1 MASLKTL
8 LYLGIC
14 LSAWIITTADNNF
27 VPKAEQVHWVSLDFK
42 TILTW
47 TTKPSNYTYTV
58 LYSGLNKSPDP
69 DQARDRRLSECR
81 AVCGLFSIEG
91 IILLFC
97 HVTIRDEGNWRE
109 SPDCIR
115 VSESECDLTNYLV
128 PFDRTYSAD
137 IQTEPASMHNDYDLD
152 LFPHTYSLT
161 FNPYRESNISAVKFT
176 VEDAGEGRAI
186 VNITDPL
193 TSVHQGG
200 KQLSIRDVL
209 RKDLKYKISYYKSGS
224 TGKRDITSDTSMAEV
239 SELDAEQSY
248 CFMVAAYIPSRK
260 TTQLGAWSLQQ
271 CTHGHVPQEWSLGA
285 WVGGVFILLTVLIIL
300 VTVTV
305 LCCKCCRQRNKT
317 LHTPQSS
324 ALV

>member
-58 LYSGLNKSPDP
+58 LYSG
-69 DQARDRRLSECR
+69 
-81 AVCGLFSIEG
+81 
-91 IILLFC
+91 
-97 HVTIRDEGNWRE
+97 DEGNWRE